1 MRVVFGAAV
10 FSFGLIELTVPCIYI
25 EREIRALKNIPV
37 YHQSAR
43 ALIFPSALT
52 FLNFLNKVN
61 V

>member
-1 MRVVFGAAV
+1 MREVFGAAV

-52 FLNFLNKVN
+52 F
-61 V
+61 